1 MDTTNLCCLLL
12 DTDHF
17 MVRKILVEDN
27 KLCLILQS
35 TAHQAACPNC
45 KVISTEVHST
55 YLRYPV
61 DLAWAEWQVEW
72 HLQVKRFF
80 CRNDRCSKRTFAERF
95 PGILPPY
102 ARQTKRLKERQKLVG
117 MNLCARSAEK
127 LLRVLQIGISDT
139 TINRWIRAH
148 PDPDELPVRVLGVDD
163 WAKRK
168 GQTYGTILVDLE
180 RRMIIDLLA
189 DREADT
195 LAQWLS
201 QHQGIEIV
209 TRDRSRTYTKAI
221 DQAVPKAVQ
230 VADRWHLLK
239 NLSDTLFKILQQEYA
254 TLKKRYKKLQKHPQN
269 AQILE
274 KRAEISPTEDESEQ
288 LTPSEQRRKESMEK
302 TARLVQLGWTQK
314 AIARELDLHPKTIHR
329 YLQRPTAKVRRPKR
343 KQQLDPFKPYILKR
357 WGEGCNNAAQLFRE
371 IKLRGY
377 PGGLT
382 MLQDFTKSLRQ
393 NGTTSAMELNP
404 SLPSPRTLI
413 WWILKEVDEQNEDQK
428 KMWADLICDHPR
440 LEATTDLAN
449 EFAEMVRER
458 KPEILESW
466 LQKASGSGYRSWRN
480 FADSLKQDLTA
491 VQAALTLDWSNGPTE
506 GHVNRLKCLKR
517 QMYGRAKDDLLRKRA
532 LWQGRWSFT

>member
-1 MDTTNLCCLLL
+1 MDTTNLYYLLL
-12 DTDHF
+12 NTNQF
-17 MVRKILVEDN
+17 IVTEIQFEDN

-35 TAHQAACPNC
+35 IAHQAACPTC
-45 KVISTEVHST
+45 KVVSAEVHST

-61 DLAWAEWQVEW
+61 DLAWAEWQVKW

-148 PDPDELPVRVLGVDD
+148 PDPDEIPVRVLGVDD

-168 GQTYGTILVDLE
+168 GQTYGTILVDQE
-180 RRMIIDLLA
+180 RRVIIDLLA
-189 DREADT
+189 DRDADT
-195 LAQWLS
+195 LADWLK
-201 QHQGIEIV
+201 QHDGIEIV
-209 TRDRSRTYTKAI
+209 TRDRSQTYAKAI
-221 DQAVPKAVQ
+221 DQAAPKAVQ

-269 AQILE
+269 AQNSE
-274 KRAEISPTEDESEQ
+274 KSAEISPEESDQ
-288 LTPSEQRRKESMEK
+288 LTPSEQRRKEHMET

-314 AIARELDLHPKTIHR
+314 AIARKLDLHPKTIHR
-329 YLQRPTAKVRRPKR
+329 YLQRPSAKDRRPKR
-343 KQQLDPFKPYILKR
+343 KKQLDPFKAYILTR
-357 WGEGCNNAAQLFRE
+357 WGEGCHSAAQIFRE
-371 IKLRGY
+371 IKQRGY

-393 NGTTSAMELNP
+393 NGTASTIKLDLT
-404 SLPSPRTLI
+404 LPSPRTLT
-413 WWILKEVDEQNEDQK
+413 WWILKAANEQNEDQK
-428 KMWADLICDHPR
+428 KMWVDLICDHPK
-440 LEATTDLAN
+440 LETTTDLAN

-458 KPEILESW
+458 KPEILENW
-466 LQKASGSGYRSWRN
+466 LQKASDSGYRSWCN
-480 FADSLKQDLTA
+480 FAKSLKQDLAA
-491 VQAALTLDWSNGPTE
+491 VRAALTLDWSNGPTE